1 MLAHRPPGL
10 AVAPRETPKQT
21 GSTGIVLMWSCDSG
35 RRSRAKRTLVLR
47 IRTNDD
53 RGRVARLAIFAPARP
68 GAGWP
73 VVSVAA
79 GTAGAMFELLRSRAG
94 LSVVTML
101 TLTLCMLALLGLGGP
116 FAAFLIL
123 FTPVASILIL
133 VAVNSLTSL
142 GVLAGEA
149 REALRSRW
157 IAAYRCPSCA
167 YDLAGA
173 PIEADRC
180 RQCPECGSAWRVD
193 DVAET
198 IVIVAGGGTP
208 RGAGLR
214 GSPATEPAASR
225 DPAT

>member
-1 MLAHRPPGL
+1 
-10 AVAPRETPKQT
+10 
-21 GSTGIVLMWSCDSG
+21 
-35 RRSRAKRTLVLR
+35 VLR

-68 GAGWP
+68 EARWP

-79 GTAGAMFELLRSRAG
+79 GTAGALIELLRSRAG

-101 TLTLCMLALLGLGGP
+101 ALTLCMLALLGLGGP

-157 IAAYRCPSCA
+157 IAACRCPTCS
-167 YDLAGA
+167 YDLTGVR
-173 PIEADRC
+173 IEADRC
-180 RQCPECGSAWRVD
+180 RQCPECGGAWRVD

-198 IVIVAGGGTP
+198 IVIACGPGTV
-208 RGAGLR
+208 RGANHWGR
-214 GSPATEPAASR
+214 PATEPVAPQE
-225 DPAT
+225 PAT

>member
-1 MLAHRPPGL
+1 MLAHRSPGL

-21 GSTGIVLMWSCDSG
+21 GSTGIVFTWLCASG
-35 RRSRAKRTLVLR
+35 RRSLAKGTSVLR

-68 GAGWP
+68 GAPWP
-73 VVSVAA
+73 LVSVVA
-79 GTAGAMFELLRSRAG
+79 GTAGALFELLRTRAG

-198 IVIVAGGGTP
+198 IVLVAGGGTS
-208 RGAGLR
+208 RDAGLR
-214 GSPATEPAASR
+214 VSPAAEPAVSR
-225 DPAT
+225 EPAT

>member
-1 MLAHRPPGL
+1 
-10 AVAPRETPKQT
+10 
-21 GSTGIVLMWSCDSG
+21 
-35 RRSRAKRTLVLR
+35 
-47 IRTNDD
+47 
-53 RGRVARLAIFAPARP
+53 
-68 GAGWP
+68 

-79 GTAGAMFELLRSRAG
+79 GTAGALIELLRSRAG
-94 LSVVTML
+94 LSVATML
-101 TLTLCMLALLGLGGP
+101 ALTLCMLALLGLGGP

-157 IAAYRCPSCA
+157 IAERRCPSCG
-167 YDLAGA
+167 YDLAGV

-180 RQCPECGSAWRVD
+180 RRCPECGGAWRVD

-198 IVIVAGGGTP
+198 IVIVGRLGTP
-208 RGAGLR
+208 RGAALR
-214 GSPATEPAASR
+214 ESPATESAATR
-225 DPAT
+225 EPAT

>member
-1 MLAHRPPGL
+1 MLA
-10 AVAPRETPKQT
+10 
-21 GSTGIVLMWSCDSG
+21 
-35 RRSRAKRTLVLR
+35 
-47 IRTNDD
+47 
-53 RGRVARLAIFAPARP
+53 
-68 GAGWP
+68 
-73 VVSVAA
+73 
-79 GTAGAMFELLRSRAG
+79 
-94 LSVVTML
+94 
-101 TLTLCMLALLGLGGP
+101 LTLCMLALLGLGGP

-157 IAAYRCPSCA
+157 IAARRCPSCA

-180 RQCPECGSAWRVD
+180 RQCPECGGAWRVD

-198 IVIVAGGGTP
+198 IVIAGGAGTI
-208 RGAGLR
+208 RGADLS
-214 GSPATEPAASR
+214 GSLAAEPAGPREPAT
-225 DPAT
+225 